1 VLLSLSQAAEAVV
14 AVAALA
20 VPAVGLG
27 VLPQADPLPAAA
39 LAAADRCR
47 VPLRRPAASVLRQ
60 PAAGP
65 GRSG

>member
-1 VLLSLSQAAEAVV
+1 MLPSLSQAAEA
-14 AVAALA
+14 AAEL
-20 VPAVGLG
+20 AVGLG
-27 VLPQADPLPAAA
+27 VLPQAEHLPAAA

-47 VPLRRPAASVLRQ
+47 VPLRPPAASVRRQ